1 MNKLD
6 YLAQKKEELRVLNE
20 KLDKHQHSIL
30 KDTTPTNLAESL
42 DMRKTGVKNHFE
54 EEPDI
59 KRQSSL
65 SLVIEVRK
73 VRELYKEHPVA
84 AQ

>member
-1 MNKLD
+1 
-6 YLAQKKEELRVLNE
+6 
-20 KLDKHQHSIL
+20 
-30 KDTTPTNLAESL
+30 
-42 DMRKTGVKNHFE
+42 MRKTGVKNHFE